1 MNYSHEL
8 DLIRLD
14 LPANYK
20 YLNVLGA
27 CIGCMLE
34 QEKGLTDGDLV
45 VYKLK
50 LAAHEVCT
58 NIVEHAYAGI
68 GGRIFISLSLAKD
81 PSQFVI
87 DLVDS
92 GRSFSM
98 PEVRQPN
105 QDELQ
110 TSGYGLFLIYQL
122 MDQVVY
128 DPQSGSN
135 HWRLV
140 KKI

>member
-1 MNYSHEL
+1 
-8 DLIRLD
+8 
-14 LPANYK
+14 
-20 YLNVLGA
+20 
-27 CIGCMLE
+27 MLE
-34 QEKGLTDGDLV
+34 QETGLADMALV

-68 GGRIFISLSLAKD
+68 GGRIYISLSLAKE
-81 PSQFVI
+81 PREFIV

-92 GRSFSM
+92 GRSFSL
-98 PEVRQPN
+98 PEVHQPN
-105 QDELQ
+105 QDEIQ

-122 MDQVVY
+122 MDQVDY
-128 DPQSGSN
+128 DPQIGNN

-140 KKI
+140 KKL